1 MRRSMLSVV
10 VALSATLVLASCA
23 MPADDP
29 NFVEGESVVGEETVA
44 DPAADPELLA
54 SAFLAPTSIGVDV
67 PLTAPPA
74 AGSLIVSLS
83 DGSEFDVLLN
93 TSMAEAAAAIG
104 WEFTEVPGAETV
116 ESAPAA
122 FEEALAL
129 NPAGIRISGRY
140 VDVLATQLADA
151 EAAGV
156 AVICTGCSGEPIG
169 AIKDTSIDGDAQNA
183 FWGQVLASYVV
194 ANQGAEEVAGVEIFT
209 LPVPALVTFNAEFTS
224 SLANLCRDCSAIE
237 SELDISDPSLIPTS
251 VADVMSTSLG
261 RWALLDSGEVSADV
275 PAALA
280 DALVLEPTVLI
291 GRGANARD
299 ITGLLDLAASGAVP
313 PEAGSTDATP
323 EAADALRA
331 WTALP
336 VPVMAW
342 RVIDQFA
349 RVLGSDAPAD
359 GLLPSQLLNVTNV
372 AEAVLDENGNYIG
385 IADYRDL
392 FTALWGVK

>member
-29 NFVEGESVVGEETVA
+29 NFVEGEAVVGEETAA
-44 DPAADPELLA
+44 DPAVDPELLA

-83 DGSEFDVLLN
+83 DGSEFDTLLN

-104 WEFTEVPGAETV
+104 WEFAEVLGAETV

-122 FEEALAL
+122 FDEALAL

-140 VDVLATQLADA
+140 VDVLATQLAAA

-156 AVICTGCSGEPIG
+156 AVICTGCSGEPTG
-169 AIKDTSIDGDAQNA
+169 AIKNTSIDGDAQNVL
-183 FWGQVLASYVV
+183 WGQILASYVV
-194 ANQGAEEVAGVEIFT
+194 ANQAAEEVAGIEVFT
-209 LPVPALVTFNAEFTS
+209 LPVPALVTFNAEFVNT
-224 SLANLCRDCSAIE
+224 LAGLCRDCSAIE
-237 SELDISDPSLIPTS
+237 SEVDTTDLSMVPTFI
-251 VADVMSTSLG
+251 ADTMSTSLG
-261 RWALLDSGEVSADV
+261 RWALLDSGELSADV

-299 ITGLLDLAASGAVP
+299 ITSLVDLAASGAVP
-313 PEAGSTDATP
+313 PASGSTDATP
-323 EAADALRA
+323 EAAAALQA

-349 RVLGSDAPAD
+349 RVLAGDAPAD
-359 GLLPSQLLNVTNV
+359 GLLPSQLLNVTNI
-372 AEAVLDENGNYIG
+372 ADAVLDENGNYLG
-385 IADYRDL
+385 IANYREL

>member
-29 NFVEGESVVGEETVA
+29 NFVEGEGVVGEETA
-44 DPAADPELLA
+44 PDPLVDAGFLT
-54 SAFLAPTSIGVDV
+54 SAFLAPTSIGVDA

-93 TSMAEAAAAIG
+93 TSMAEAAEAIG
-104 WEFTEVPGAETV
+104 WEFTEMPGAETV

-129 NPAGIRISGRY
+129 NPAGIRISGSY
-140 VDVLATQLADA
+140 VDVLTTQLAAA

-156 AVICTGCSGEPIG
+156 AVICTGCSGEPMG

-183 FWGQVLASYVV
+183 LWGQVLASYVV
-194 ANQGAEEVAGVEIFT
+194 ANQGAEEVAGIEIFT
-209 LPVPALVTFNAEFTS
+209 LPVSALVTFNAEFIN
-224 SLANLCRDCSAIE
+224 SLATLCRDCSAIE
-237 SELDISDPSLIPTS
+237 SELDTTDLSLVPTF
-251 VADVMSTSLG
+251 VADTMSTSLG
-261 RWALLDSGEVSADV
+261 RWALLDSGAVSADV

-280 DALVLEPTVLI
+280 DALVMEPVVLI
-291 GRGANARD
+291 GRGASARD
-299 ITGLLDLAASGAVP
+299 ITSLLDLAASGAVP
-313 PEAGSTDATP
+313 PESGSMDATP
-323 EAADALRA
+323 EAAAALQA

-349 RVLGSDAPAD
+349 RVFAGDAPAD
-359 GLLPSQLLNVTNV
+359 GLLPSQLLNVTNI
-372 AEAVLDENGNYIG
+372 ANAVLDENGNYLG
-385 IADYRDL
+385 IADYREL

>member
-1 MRRSMLSVV
+1 MRRSLLSVV

-29 NFVEGESVVGEETVA
+29 NFVEGEGIVGEETVA
-44 DPAADPELLA
+44 DPAVDPELLA

-67 PLTAPPA
+67 PLAAPPA

-104 WEFTEVPGAETV
+104 WEFTEVAGAETV
-116 ESAPAA
+116 ETAPAA

-129 NPAGIRISGRY
+129 NPAGIRISGSY
-140 VDVLATQLADA
+140 VDALTTQLADA
-151 EAAGV
+151 DAAGV
-156 AVICTGCSGEPIG
+156 AVICTGCSGEPTG
-169 AIKDTSIDGDAQNA
+169 ALKDTSIDGDAQNA
-183 FWGQVLASYVV
+183 LWGQVLASYVV
-194 ANQGAEEVAGVEIFT
+194 ANQKAEEVAGTEIFT
-209 LPVPALVTFNAEFTS
+209 LPAPSLLTFNAEYISTMAS
-224 SLANLCRDCSAIE
+224 LCRDCSVIE
-237 SELDISDPSLIPTS
+237 SAVDTSDLSLVPTF

-261 RWALLDSGEVSADV
+261 RWALLDSGEISADV
-275 PAALA
+275 PQALA
-280 DALVLEPTVLI
+280 EALVFEPIVII
-291 GRGANARD
+291 GRGASARD
-299 ITGLLDLAASGAVP
+299 IAGLLDLASAGAVP
-313 PEAGSTDATP
+313 PESGSTDATP

-349 RVLGSDAPAD
+349 RVLGGDAPAD
-359 GLLPSQLLNVTNV
+359 GLLPSQLLTVTNV
-372 AEAVLDENGNYIG
+372 ADAVLDENGNYLG
-385 IADYRDL
+385 IANYREL
-392 FTALWGVK
+392 FTGLWGV